1 MNRIALAFL
10 TKDKVDLSVQ
20 SIEPLLDIPG
30 VDSWWIDG
38 SDTVAGQKLPLM
50 YPVVRAVR
58 SNIRG
63 GPDAA
68 VCYALTEMLAQ
79 SWDGKGNGVGY
90 DYVGIVENDVLLDP
104 NWFPDTFSLFERAR
118 DFGLEAGM
126 VSARAYED
134 RVLAQVDDT
143 FALMHNLG
151 YGMFIATRQAAQ
163 LWLRH
168 FRTCQAIENRRM
180 FAQLAGV
187 DIASFWAF
195 GAQQCGLVSDWHV
208 GTVLAAHG
216 LACLALTPARCRMI
230 GQDPPLDE
238 QGLVLATGPVHHD
251 IMYGPEPIVRRFG
264 IRTARIRACVEM
276 LDGRQVAGTWR
287 PGGAPLH
294 QPQADGTTVIFA
306 HQLAGL
312 GAEWSDSWRLARGPG
327 PFSWRAAEP
336 EATLQ
341 VELCGPIV
349 FLLSGPG
356 RAAITQAGYETKPDL
371 PEGDIASVLLP
382 AAVSCR
388 PVMLTAL
395 DAGVTVHGIVVREPQ
410 PSIPG
415 WSFDWN
421 ALPAAG
427 GEE

>member
-30 VDSWWIDG
+30 VDIWWVDG

-50 YPVVRAVR
+50 YHQYAKYPRHNV
-58 SNIRG
+58 RG

-68 VCYALTEMLAQ
+68 VCYALTEMLAA
-79 SWDGKGNGVGY
+79 GGY
-90 DYVGIVENDVLLDP
+90 THVGIVENDVLLDP

-238 QGLVLATGPVHHD
+238 QGLVLATGPVHHNPLY
-251 IMYGPEPIVRRFG
+251 IEQAFAPIVDRFAQ
-264 IRTARIRACVEM
+264 RTALIRSH
-276 LDGRQVAGTWR
+276 DWR
-287 PGGAPLH
+287 PGGAEIH
-294 QPQADGTTVIFA
+294 QPQPDGTTVIFA